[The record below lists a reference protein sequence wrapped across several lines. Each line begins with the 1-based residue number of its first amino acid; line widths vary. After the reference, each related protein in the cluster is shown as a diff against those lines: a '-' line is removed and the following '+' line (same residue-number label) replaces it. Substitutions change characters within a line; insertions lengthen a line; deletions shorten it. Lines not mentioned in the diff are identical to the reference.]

1 MKKVFLWLLVISMV
15 AVFSLAGCKV
25 AAEEKAEEGE
35 AAVKE
40 EAAEEEV
47 TEKEGEEEAA
57 VVVDPASFEGTIE
70 FWNFATEFED
80 FIPKFNEK
88 YPNITV
94 NWTNIPNEEIASKL
108 ETALGSGT
116 GAPDVFVGEIAY
128 VKRWVDSDVW
138 ENLSAA
144 PYNAEE
150 LTGDIAPYVVD
161 AGRDADGNIRGLSWQ
176 ATPGGVF
183 YRRSMAKEYFGT
195 DDPDEVAAM
204 MTTMGDYIEMGKII
218 KEKSNG
224 ENFLIPGWQDLQWF
238 PFNARTNPWVKDGK
252 LMIDQ
257 CILDYFDQAKL
268 IRDEGLDNKIAQWSP
283 EWFAG
288 MNGNIF
294 SYIMPTWGLFF
305 VIDPTINP
313 DEPEEG
319 VEYTSGDWAV
329 TEGPA
334 PYFWGGTWLGMYKD
348 SEVKDLA
355 WEFIKFITTDED
367 FLKWDAQEKGDYVAN
382 LKVVDEIVD
391 DFSWESL
398 GGQNHYAFFQKEAAK
413 IDASKI
419 TKYDQE
425 IQNMLL
431 AAITAYVEETLTKD
445 EAIAQFKTDVKTAF
459 PEVSVD

>member
-1 MKKVFLWLLVISMV
+1 MKKLSLFTAFMLISVLFITAFLSY
-15 AVFSLAGCKV
+15 GCNKKTDDV
-25 AAEEKAEEGE
+25 TTTGVETTTTAAETTETETTAKAEEE
-35 AAVKE
+35 I
-40 EAAEEEV
+40 
-47 TEKEGEEEAA
+47 
-57 VVVDPASFEGTIE
+57 DPASFKGTIE
-70 FWNFATEFED
+70 FWCFATEFEN

-88 YPNITV
+88 YPNIKV

-108 ETALGSGT
+108 ETALGAGT

-128 VKRWVDSDVW
+128 VKKWVDSDVW

-144 PYNAEE
+144 PYNAED
-150 LTGDIAPYVVD
+150 LTKDIVPYVVD

-195 DDPDEVAAM
+195 DDPDKIAALM
-204 MTTMGDYIEMGKII
+204 STMDGYLDMGRTI
-218 KEKSNG
+218 KEKSG
-224 ENFLIPGWQDLQWF
+224 GKNFLIAGWQDLQWF

-257 CILDYFDQAKL
+257 PILDFFDQAKT

-283 EWFAG
+283 EWFSG

-313 DEPEEG
+313 DKPEEG
-319 VEYTSGDWAV
+319 IKYTSGDWAV
-329 TEGPA
+329 TSGPV
-334 PYFWGGTWLGMYKD
+334 PYFWGGTWLGMYKN
-348 SEVKDLA
+348 SKVKDLS
-355 WEFIKFITTDED
+355 WEFIKFMTTNED
-367 FLKWDAQEKGDYVAN
+367 FLKWDAQTYGDYVAN
-382 LKVVDEIVD
+382 LKIVDEIVD

-398 GGQNHYAFFQKEAAK
+398 GGQNHYAFFQQEAKK
-413 IDASKI
+413 IDSSKI

-425 IQNMLL
+425 IQNMILS
-431 AAITAYVEETLTKD
+431 AIT
-445 EAIAQFKTDVKTAF
+445 
-459 PEVSVD
+459 